1 MFNTFSSLVDTKKD
15 FFKLSKPLS
24 SLSIIFSIFPGI
36 IFKFKTFE
44 VKSLS
49 SEIATTDEYILLL
62 LIY

>member
-1 MFNTFSSLVDTKKD
+1 MFNTFPSLVDTKKA

-24 SLSIIFSIFPGI
+24 SLSTIFSIFPET

-49 SEIATTDEYILLL
+49 SEIVATDVYILLL